1 MTLVSIPIRSQAT
14 LSCSRRLRPRVLSS
28 STVAEVRAA
37 AHAAE
42 VTDGTLTDEV
52 QASPM
57 PASTFKPEEDEELA
71 GALMPIHDEL
81 ELVESLVDR

>member
-1 MTLVSIPIRSQAT
+1 
-14 LSCSRRLRPRVLSS
+14 
-28 STVAEVRAA
+28 
-37 AHAAE
+37 

-57 PASTFKPEEDEELA
+57 PASTFKTEEDEELA